1 MKGFEVVNAMPY
13 AEARKLVSHPV
24 ACIDCH
30 DPTTLE
36 LRITRPGFLEGIR
49 ALKASQGIADYDP
62 RTMASRQE
70 MRSFVCGQC
79 HVEYYFKG
87 PGKRLVYPW
96 AKGLKIDDI
105 MAYYDEVQHKDW
117 VHAATGAPVLKAQH
131 PEFEM
136 WNQGI
141 HARAG
146 VACADCHMP
155 YKREGALKISDH
167 HVRSPLLNIN
177 RACQPCHK
185 APEDELRQRAETIQ
199 TRVFNLRNRA
209 MDAVV
214 GLIGDVQAAKAK
226 GRSDAE
232 LTVVHQMQRR
242 AQFYL
247 DFVEAENSTGFHAP
261 AEAERILAESIDY
274 ARQGQIA
281 LRDPSFKPR

>member
-1 MKGFEVVNAMPY
+1 
-13 AEARKLVSHPV
+13 
-24 ACIDCH
+24 
-30 DPTTLE
+30 
-36 LRITRPGFLEGIR
+36 
-49 ALKASQGIADYDP
+49 
-62 RTMASRQE
+62 
-70 MRSFVCGQC
+70 
-79 HVEYYFKG
+79 
-87 PGKRLVYPW
+87 
-96 AKGLKIDDI
+96 
-105 MAYYDEVQHKDW
+105 
-117 VHAATGAPVLKAQH
+117 
-131 PEFEM
+131 M

-185 APEDELRQRAETIQ
+185 VAEEELRQRAETIQ
-199 TRVFNLRNRA
+199 ARVFNLRNRA

-214 GLIGDVQAAKAK
+214 GLIGDVQAARGK
-226 GRSDAE
+226 GRTDAE
-232 LTVVHQMQRR
+232 LAVAHKLQRR

-261 AEAERILAESIDY
+261 EEAERILAESIDY

-281 LRDPSFKPR
+281 LRDPTFKLQD